1 MKQTINLYN
10 FRDAFQAMRP
20 NNFSYEGLRA
30 LFEYLE
36 DLEDD
41 TGEEIEL
48 DVIAI
53 CCDFTEYESLQE
65 FQECYGAEDYPDLES
80 IAAATQFIE
89 IDGDWFIIGAL

>member
-1 MKQTINLYN
+1 MKQSINFYA

-20 NNFSYEGLRA
+20 DTFSYEGLRA

-36 DLEDD
+36 ALEDD

-53 CCDFTEYESLQE
+53 CCDFTEYGSLQE

-80 IAAATQFIE
+80 IADATQFIE
-89 IDGDWFIIGAL
+89 IDDDSFIIGPL